1 MNLMN
6 IKIILIRN
14 KMKKKKNKN
23 FRRRKFITEKNIEAM
38 TENNKILSNK
48 INEIEF
54 QFKDI
59 EIKQQLEII
68 ELKKKIS
75 LLEQENNN
83 DKVIISELNKQI
95 NMKGKEIIK
104 NNENQNNINII
115 INNDNN
121 QRKINYLNKKFIN
134 YNYNF
139 EHIQD
144 KEKIITSL
152 IAFPKIYQNSKV
164 LLPCK

>member
-1 MNLMN
+1 
-6 IKIILIRN
+6 
-14 KMKKKKNKN
+14 MKKKKKIRILEEENLLLK
-23 FRRRKFITEKNIEAM
+23 KNIEAM

-121 QRKINYLNKKFIN
+121 QRKNKLFK
-134 YNYNF
+134 
-139 EHIQD
+139 
-144 KEKIITSL
+144 
-152 IAFPKIYQNSKV
+152 
-164 LLPCK
+164 